1 MDERWELAVADGA
14 FWIDDGPSKLDLLIT
29 DGVECGN
36 IYVTPVEACRIALE
50 LLRRV
55 LVLVREKGGRL
66 INIDASLIAEA
77 PKVGPYV
84 PAMRERLGAALG
96 LPPARVGVKATTN
109 ERMGFV
115 GRGEG
120 IAALAVATV
129 LMPDTPA
136 AS

>member
-1 MDERWELAVADGA
+1 
-14 FWIDDGPSKLDLLIT
+14 FPNT
-29 DGVECGN
+29 DPAYRG
-36 IYVTPVEACRIALE
+36 ISSLE

-55 LVLVREKGGRL
+55 LVLVQEKGGRL
-66 INIDASLIAEA
+66 LNIDASLIAEA

-84 PAMRERLGAALG
+84 PEMRERLGAALG

-129 LMPDTPA
+129 LMPEVSVD
-136 AS
+136 S